1 MTRNAGRS
9 GATCEDLQPKCVN
22 LGPALRSLEFV
33 DISTGSADDGAH
45 NLVGPRFLWLDLPMG
60 AAQPSLW
67 RWIVAAL
74 VAVGASLAACYG
86 LAHLGVVLFPSTAG
100 YGHFAFA
107 DYAKLTVL
115 GVLAASVAWPLVTLV
130 TSRARRLFFWLAVLV
145 TVVSLAPDAWI
156 LHLGQP
162 AEGVAVLVVMH
173 FALAV
178 ITYPALVF
186 IAPQRARRV
195 SGRPAVG

>member
-1 MTRNAGRS
+1 
-9 GATCEDLQPKCVN
+9 
-22 LGPALRSLEFV
+22 
-33 DISTGSADDGAH
+33 
-45 NLVGPRFLWLDLPMG
+45 MG

-67 RWIVAAL
+67 RWVVASV
-74 VAVGASLAACYG
+74 VAVGGSLAACYG

-107 DYAKLTVL
+107 DYSKLTII
-115 GVLAASVAWPLVTLV
+115 GVLAACVAWPLVTLV

-162 AEGVAVLVVMH
+162 AEGVAVLVAMH
-173 FALAV
+173 FALAL

-186 IAPQRARRV
+186 IAPQRARRQ
-195 SGRPAVG
+195 SARPERG